1 MLFLPATNGKYEV
14 GNKVTSAKNHNV
26 STFEIYYRWLIYFI
40 GIIFFIQKMYFF
52 KSICSHKLLHD
63 TTTRVFKNMSHNM
76 THMTEGI
83 LTACLSIYINAFLIL
98 IEYIVCIYVD
108 PIQYCKFRFDITEN
122 EVSRDSEPLQ
132 NTYIPCSQKKFWV
145 SRL

>member
-1 MLFLPATNGKYEV
+1 
-14 GNKVTSAKNHNV
+14 
-26 STFEIYYRWLIYFI
+26 
-40 GIIFFIQKMYFF
+40 MYFF

-98 IEYIVCIYVD
+98 IPFNIANSGL
-108 PIQYCKFRFDITEN
+108 T
-122 EVSRDSEPLQ
+122 LQ
-132 NTYIPCSQKKFWV
+132 KMKYRISLYKTRGYYYFM
-145 SRL
+145 